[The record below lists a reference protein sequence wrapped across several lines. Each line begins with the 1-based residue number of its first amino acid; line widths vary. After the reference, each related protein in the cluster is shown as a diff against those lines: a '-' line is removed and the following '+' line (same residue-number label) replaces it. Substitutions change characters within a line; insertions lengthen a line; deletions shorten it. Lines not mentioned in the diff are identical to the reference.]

1 MYVTPKETFTI
12 TTLYGYRTLFEK
24 DKIYEAIIMLN
35 NNGYFVKDLTNKFDI
50 PFNNK
55 DFKEYFEQIYNY
67 PIRY

>member
-1 MYVTPKETFTI
+1 MYVSPKETFTI
-12 TTLYGYRTLFEK
+12 ITLYGYRALFEK

-55 DFKEYFEQIYNY
+55 DFKEYFE
-67 PIRY
+67 